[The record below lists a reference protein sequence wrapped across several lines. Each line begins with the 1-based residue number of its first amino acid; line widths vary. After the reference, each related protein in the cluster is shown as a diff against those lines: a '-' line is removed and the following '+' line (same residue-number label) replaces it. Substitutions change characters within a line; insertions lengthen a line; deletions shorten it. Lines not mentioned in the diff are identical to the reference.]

1 MNGEMMVARDQ
12 SLSMNKGWRVREGKS
27 PAWCAI
33 LFLCSFH
40 LWSGPVHAQLPG
52 GVGGALVWLHSIP
65 SGLDSVLFVRY
76 VDEGPVEVLGGG
88 IRGGGVPW
96 LNHHPIAVC
105 STASRA
111 VPLNTSSLK
120 HLTVFTVQR
129 APRPEED
136 RLSWSISRADTGLLV
151 QTGRRVGRLKD
162 RAFVDLADNDPGM
175 LQLAMYAHGHDPTPD
190 GPFTLHIAGSPS
202 YPDLSVLGVQDTL
215 VEMLIYDR
223 VLSTPERSKVISA
236 LAIKYGL
243 TLHGVPYVS
252 SDGLRVWDDQVDDS
266 YGSNIIGVARD
277 THAAIDQR
285 SSTSTNE
292 PGSVVLTTGPYTP
305 WNDGATLLPDGH
317 FALMGD
323 DGGQRVWNER
333 EPGQPQF
340 LDRSWLV
347 RKTGSTPFQT
357 ELRLS
362 RRSIVNA
369 PDATGSIWLIIDRS
383 GTGEFRLGEVDYHR
397 GTISG
402 SEGLYSFLDLQ
413 WDEDGSGKD
422 ALRLAAGGSFIP
434 KLWIDPPVCATA
446 TGATVHVGVA
456 GGEGDVR
463 IALRQVDGT
472 FERLFVIHDDSVR
485 SIPDVPQGE
494 FQLEITDASG
504 YRLDDRLWI
513 QAVDAP
519 AIQVNDEYVLDPARP
534 LILDAGDSPNG
545 ASYEWKYEGQIVG
558 LGRMITIDHTGAYQ
572 CRVLLDGCMARKDFN
587 VRMIEEDDY
596 FEVAAM
602 PNPSVDGRF
611 KVNIGFSG
619 STAASMRVV
628 NAQGS
633 IVQSR
638 DLTGSA
644 YYSMDLTVER
654 GSVYMVSVTSEHG
667 VRTLKLVA
675 P

>member
-1 MNGEMMVARDQ
+1 MNGEVMVARDQ
-12 SLSMNKGWRVREGKS
+12 NLSMSKGWRPCEGKS
-27 PAWCAI
+27 PAWYAV
-33 LFLCSFH
+33 LFLYSLH

-52 GVGGALVWLHSIP
+52 GVGGALIWLHSTP
-65 SGLDSVLFVRY
+65 AGLDSVLFVRH
-76 VDEGPVEVLGGG
+76 VDEGGVEVLGGS

-96 LNHHPIAVC
+96 LNHHPIAQC
-105 STASRA
+105 STAA
-111 VPLNTSSLK
+111 CVVPLSTSSLK

-162 RAFVDLADNDPGM
+162 RAFVGLADNDPGA

-190 GPFTLHIAGSPS
+190 GPYTLHIASSSS

-252 SDGLRVWDDQVDDS
+252 SDGVRVWDDQVDDS

-292 PGSVVLTTGPYTP
+292 PGSVVLTTGPYTR
-305 WNDGATLLPDGH
+305 WNDGATTLPDGH
-317 FALMGD
+317 FVIMGD
-323 DGGQRVWNER
+323 DGGQQVWNER

-347 RKTGSTPFQT
+347 RKTGTTPFQT
-357 ELRLS
+357 GLRVS
-362 RRSIVNA
+362 RRYIVNA
-369 PDATGSIWLIIDRS
+369 PDVAGSIWLVIDRT
-383 GTGEFRLGEVDYHR
+383 GTGNYRLDEVDYHR
-397 GTISG
+397 GTIMG
-402 SEGLYSFLDLQ
+402 SEGVFSFLDLQ

-422 ALRLAAGGSFIP
+422 AVRLAAGGSFIP
-434 KLWIDPPVCATA
+434 KLWIDPPVCASA

-463 IALRQVDGT
+463 IALRQIDGT
-472 FERLFVIHDDSVR
+472 FERLFVVHDDSVR
-485 SIPDVPQGE
+485 SILDVPQGE

-519 AIQVNDEYVLDPARP
+519 SIQVNDEYVLDPARP
-534 LILDAGDSPNG
+534 LILDAGDIANG
-545 ASYEWKYEGQIVG
+545 ATYEWRCDGNVVG
-558 LGRMITIDHTGAYQ
+558 IGRVITIDRTGTYQ
-572 CRVLLDGCMARKDFN
+572 CTVGVDGCMARKGFH
-587 VRMIEEDDY
+587 VRTMGEDDY

-602 PNPSVDGRF
+602 PNPAVDGRF
-611 KVNIGFSG
+611 KLNVGFSR
-619 STAASMRVV
+619 STSASLRVV

-654 GSVYMVSVTSEHG
+654 GSVYMVSVTSENG